1 MESRPLRRADKNA
14 VLEVKQSEAQG
25 VRTNTGML
33 LDAEH
38 LREEGEKRGMFVSK
52 NFGEHLLWGAPKKL
66 RFLTVLAV
74 QKNPMQNGH
83 IRRMVRTIVNI
94 CVVDSILSGC
104 VKE

>member
-38 LREEGEKRGMFVSK
+38 LREEGEKRGMSVSK
-52 NFGEHLLWGAPKKL
+52 NFGEHLLLGAPKKL
-66 RFLTVLAV
+66 RFLSPRSTEKPHAEWVY
-74 QKNPMQNGH
+74 
-83 IRRMVRTIVNI
+83 T
-94 CVVDSILSGC
+94 
-104 VKE
+104 